1 MSIRWQSVLLGLISL
16 GIAQAA
22 PAADLL
28 QAFELSLRNDPKVM
42 ADRAAYQ
49 AALQSKP
56 LARGLLLPQVSLDGQ
71 WTRTREKNIASSAT
85 AGGIFQPGVEYYAA
99 DGYSLS
105 LSQVVFDWRAFA
117 QLKQADASLFAAEVA
132 LANSNQEQV
141 IRVANRYFDVLAAE
155 DSLRTAIAEKAAIAS
170 QLERA
175 RKRFE
180 VGLSPVLDVQ
190 ETQARYDTTVAQE
203 IESQRLLRSAREAL
217 RAVTGSFPAQ
227 LATLQDEIPLKAPD
241 PQDEEAWVRT
251 AAQHNLQIQNAQAQ
265 SDIALA
271 EVQKQT
277 AGHYPSLSLVGSH
290 DYSDRIDAP
299 FGREQ
304 ASSLLGLQLSI
315 PIYSGGRVQAGVR
328 QSVYTHEQRRAELE
342 LARREVER
350 QTRDA
355 YEGVVIGIR
364 QVEALAQAMKS
375 NHTALKTI
383 EAGYRV
389 GARSAT
395 DTLDAQSALYRA
407 ERDHARARY
416 DYLLNTLRLKQSS
429 GQLTAAD
436 LKAVNAMLAI
446 RTPQPSGVTPAASGY
461 PDGVTVAPEPPV
473 RPEQAPPP
481 SVAPPPD
488 AEPVPKPPGSA
499 Q

>member
-1 MSIRWQSVLLGLISL
+1 MSARWQTLLLGLVYL
-16 GIAQAA
+16 GTA
-22 PAADLL
+22 PSAVAADLL
-28 QAFELSLRNDPKVM
+28 QAYELSLRNDPKVM

-49 AALQSKP
+49 AALESKP

-71 WTRTREKNIASSAT
+71 WTRTRENNIASSAT
-85 AGGIFQPGVEYYAA
+85 AGGIFQPGVDYYDS

-105 LSQVVFDWRAFA
+105 ISQVVFDWAAFA
-117 QLKQADASLFAAEVA
+117 QLKQADAHLFSAEVA

-141 IRVANRYFDVLAAE
+141 IRVASRYFDVLAAE
-155 DSLRTAIAEKAAIAS
+155 DGLRTAVAEKAAIAS

-190 ETQARYDTTVAQE
+190 ETQARYDTSVAQE

-217 RAVTGSFPAQ
+217 RMVTGNFPLQ
-227 LATLQDEIPLKAPD
+227 LATLREEIPLKKPE
-241 PQDEEAWVRT
+241 PQDEEAWVKT
-251 AAQHNLQIQNAQAQ
+251 SAQHNLQIQNAQAQ

-277 AGHYPSLSLVGSH
+277 AGHYPSLNLVGSH

-304 ASSLLGLQLSI
+304 ATSLLGLQLSI
-315 PIYSGGRVQAGVR
+315 PIYSGGRVQASVR

-342 LARREVER
+342 LARRDIER

-364 QVEALAQAMKS
+364 QVEALAQAVKS
-375 NHTALKTI
+375 NRTALRTI

-407 ERDHARARY
+407 ERDYARARY
-416 DYLLNTLRLKQSS
+416 DYLLNTLRLKQAS
-429 GQLTAAD
+429 GQLSAAD
-436 LKAVNAMLAI
+436 LKAINAMLAASP
-446 RTPQPSGVTPAASGY
+446 TPQPAGVTEAAPGY
-461 PDGVTVAPEPPV
+461 PAGVTVAPEPAVTPSGAP
-473 RPEQAPPP
+473 RPDSVPAP
-481 SVAPPPD
+481 
-488 AEPVPKPPGSA
+488 EPPGSA